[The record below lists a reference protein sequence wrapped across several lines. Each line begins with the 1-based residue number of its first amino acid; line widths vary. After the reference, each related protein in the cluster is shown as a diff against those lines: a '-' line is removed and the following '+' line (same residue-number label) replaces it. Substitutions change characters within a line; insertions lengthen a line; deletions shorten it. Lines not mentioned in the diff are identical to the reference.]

1 MDEPLVT
8 AIGISRCFGEGAAQ
22 VRAVVDVSC
31 VINSGNRIALVGSSG
46 SGKSTL
52 LHLLGGL
59 DVQDGGSLAWPALG
73 PRLLLRPG
81 KVTDIFQGP
90 SLLPPL
96 TVFEN
101 VRLPLVLSGSGDK
114 EATESAL
121 LAIEA
126 FHLLHLRN
134 ALPEELSG
142 GQAQRVSIA
151 RAIAGRPALIMP
163 DEPTGQLDSSTAS
176 DVLKIILDYCSKWGT
191 AIVLATHDPS
201 VAERMEYQ
209 WTMRDG
215 HLSVDSDD
223 EHLDRTNSPVSLPQ
237 FSPTSSGAVQHTGK
251 ER

>member
-1 MDEPLVT
+1 MPEPLVT
-8 AIGISRCFGEGAAQ
+8 ASNVSRYFGEGAAQ
-22 VRAVVDVSC
+22 VQAVMDVSC
-31 VINSGNRIALVGSSG
+31 VINPGERIALAGPSG

-59 DVQDGGSLAWPALG
+59 DVQDCGSLAWPALG
-73 PRLLLRPG
+73 SRLLLRPG
-81 KVTDIFQGP
+81 KVMDIFQGP

-96 TVFEN
+96 TVIEN
-101 VRLPLVLSGSGDK
+101 VRLPMILAGSGDK

-121 LAIEA
+121 HALDA
-126 FHLLHLRN
+126 FHLVHLRD

-151 RAIAGRPALIMP
+151 RAIAASPSLIMA
-163 DEPTGQLDSSTAS
+163 DEPTGQLDS
-176 DVLKIILDYCSKWGT
+176 GT
-191 AIVLATHDPS
+191 AIDVLDTILDHCFRTGAAILIATHDPR

-215 HLSVDSDD
+215 RLLVHRDPASTT
-223 EHLDRTNSPVSLPQ
+223 RPPSLPA
-237 FSPTSSGAVQHTGK
+237 PALTGEARHTGN